1 MVVETG
7 FREMDKRRTARVGQ
21 AIREE
26 LSQLISFEMSD
37 PRLRSV
43 SVAEVDVTPDGR
55 QANVKVEVFGSA
67 EEQQNAMAALE
78 HSAGFL
84 RHQVASRMELRHVP
98 ELLFVSDAGTAAQA
112 RIETLLARVKKKQR
126 GPGDDAN
133 S

>member
-1 MVVETG
+1 
-7 FREMDKRRTARVGQ
+7 MDKRRTARVGQ

-37 PRLRSV
+37 PRVKSV
-43 SVAEVDVTPDGR
+43 TVADVDVSPDGR
-55 QANVKVEVFGSA
+55 QASVKVELFGSA
-67 EEQQNAMAALE
+67 EEQADAMAALR

-98 ELLFVSDAGTAAQA
+98 ELLFLSDAGMSAQA
-112 RIETLLARVKKKQR
+112 RVETLLGRVKKNRK
-126 GPGDDAN
+126 GPEDEAV